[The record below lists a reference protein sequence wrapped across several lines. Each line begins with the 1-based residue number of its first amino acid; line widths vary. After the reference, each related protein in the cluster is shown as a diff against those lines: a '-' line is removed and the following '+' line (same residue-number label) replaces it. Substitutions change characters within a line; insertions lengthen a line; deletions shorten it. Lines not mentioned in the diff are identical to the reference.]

1 MAVVLRL
8 QRTGKK
14 SQPQYKIV
22 AVEKKSAPGAQAK
35 EVLGTYNP
43 CNPKAA
49 DQVTLDQARY
59 DYWVK
64 VGAKASPTVAAL
76 VKKAAAK

>member
-14 SQPQYKIV
+14 QQPQYKIV
-22 AVEKKSAPGAQAK
+22 AVEKKSAPGAKAK

-43 CNPKAA
+43 CNPKAG
-49 DQVTLDQARY
+49 DQIKLNKERY

-64 VGAKASPTVAAL
+64 TGALASPTVAAL
-76 VKKAAAK
+76 AKKAAAN

>member
-1 MAVVLRL
+1 MAVVIRL

-14 SQPQYKIV
+14 QQAQYRII

-43 CNPKAA
+43 TNPKAG
-49 DQVTLDQARY
+49 DQVKLNQARY
-59 DYWVK
+59 DYWVG
-64 VGAKASPTVAAL
+64 VGAKASATVAAL
-76 VKKAAAK
+76 AKKTAAK